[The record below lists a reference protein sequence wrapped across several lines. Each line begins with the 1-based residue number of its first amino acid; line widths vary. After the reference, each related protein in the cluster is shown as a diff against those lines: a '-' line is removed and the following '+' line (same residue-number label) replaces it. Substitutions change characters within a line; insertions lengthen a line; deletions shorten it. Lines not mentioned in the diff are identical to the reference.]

1 MTEIIQLGSWEC
13 TCPDCQ
19 PPPCLCTRAHRPY
32 RGRCNQCFLGE
43 ITNGLH
49 LITTF
54 ERNLGRPDFQPAYQT
69 STRAPPTPWQ
79 SVPRTYSSKPTFP
92 PHTYSKL
99 YILYIWFK
107 LICKLHPPVLPARQ
121 TDFGHSVHCEGP
133 APCLWGHLA
142 EEKNFGEGKNW
153 QLANLKKWSRNIA
166 PGVHWCTGA
175 TLGLT
180 QRQGRKDQEQN
191 WNHCCL

>member
-1 MTEIIQLGSWEC
+1 MVAFDRVIKYILSKYQWQSSSSWAVENVPALTVCIHPASVPELSVLTGKGVTNVSLEISPLSHNIWKK
-13 TCPDCQ
+13 
-19 PPPCLCTRAHRPY
+19 
-32 RGRCNQCFLGE
+32 F
-43 ITNGLH
+43 
-49 LITTF
+49 
-54 ERNLGRPDFQPAYQT
+54 GRPDFQPAYQT

-142 EEKNFGEGKNW
+142 EKNFCEGK
-153 QLANLKKWSRNIA
+153 
-166 PGVHWCTGA
+166 T
-175 TLGLT
+175 
-180 QRQGRKDQEQN
+180 
-191 WNHCCL
+191 